1 MSSENTSNLL
11 LHFLPQCLSLHWGP
25 EIHFLCLEYL
35 IAWIPG
41 KYKIFIH
48 VIKNW
53 KFIFTVLWVA
63 LFIRENDFSKYLNS
77 IELCHKTYL
86 LTLLFW
92 KENQIHSGT
101 VHFSYN
107 LNLGADKSYPKL
119 YHSIFCIPVYKIH
132 NHTNKLTIVV
142 IDIYISDSKDWFPR
156 LNKYCTFTSH
166 T

>member
-1 MSSENTSNLL
+1 MSSEKTSNLL
-11 LHFLPQCLSLHWGP
+11 LHFLPQCLSLRWGP
-25 EIHFLCLEYL
+25 EINFLCLEYL

-48 VIKNW
+48 VIRNW

-92 KENQIHSGT
+92 KANQIQWHHS
-101 VHFSYN
+101 FSLQSEFGCREELPKTLSFDILHSCIKN
-107 LNLGADKSYPKL
+107 LQSYQQT
-119 YHSIFCIPVYKIH
+119 YHCCYWYLH
-132 NHTNKLTIVV
+132 L
-142 IDIYISDSKDWFPR
+142 R
-156 LNKYCTFTSH
+156 
-166 T
+166 

>member
-1 MSSENTSNLL
+1 MWKIILIYDHVFRKDFKLTLALSTSVFQLAL
-11 LHFLPQCLSLHWGP
+11 GSWDK
-25 EIHFLCLEYL
+25 FLCLEYL

-92 KENQIHSGT
+92 KANQIHSGT
-101 VHFSYN
+101 IHFRYN
-107 LNLGADKSYPKL
+107 LNLGAEKSYPKL
-119 YHSIFCIPVYKIH
+119 YHSIFCIPA
-132 NHTNKLTIVV
+132 
-142 IDIYISDSKDWFPR
+142 
-156 LNKYCTFTSH
+156 
-166 T
+166 